1 MPPEAVLKSPC
12 VRGVGG
18 MRTGRE
24 EETTHIQLRFGG
36 LSDSHGECCAWEQ
49 VES

>member
-18 MRTGRE
+18 MWMGRE